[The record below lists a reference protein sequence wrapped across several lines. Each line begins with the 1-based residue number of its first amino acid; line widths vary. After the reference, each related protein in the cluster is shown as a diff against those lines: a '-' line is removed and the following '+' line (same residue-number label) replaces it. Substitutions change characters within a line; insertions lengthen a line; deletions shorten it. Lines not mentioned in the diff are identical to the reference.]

1 MIFFQI
7 CSWIPQDKYDGK
19 TITESYPNVC
29 AEEPEYGKLFCPT
42 HARLVESMDFPSEAN
57 GFIQKCKV
65 DPGNYTKDGKQK
77 VKKVLEFLSE
87 KASQGTPD
95 LKTST
100 PEETQGT
107 AYLLRNRQI
116 ANNENSEMAEDYVK
130 ENFIKKDIGELRK
143 RIFAWSRG
151 VMLIVGGE

>member
-1 MIFFQI
+1 M
-7 CSWIPQDKYDGK
+7 
-19 TITESYPNVC
+19 
-29 AEEPEYGKLFCPT
+29 
-42 HARLVESMDFPSEAN
+42 
-57 GFIQKCKV
+57 
-65 DPGNYTKDGKQK
+65 
-77 VKKVLEFLSE
+77 KKVLEFLSE

-130 ENFIKKDIGELRK
+130 ENCIKKDIGELRK